1 MVFIETSFFS
11 EDIIELLPDDE
22 YAALQ
27 HFLICQPEA
36 GDVIRESGGL
46 RKVRW
51 SAGGKGK
58 RGGARII
65 YYHVVSESQIRM
77 LLIYKK
83 GAADDLTQKQKSL
96 LRAVNERWR

>member
-11 EDIIELLPDDE
+11 EDLVELLSDDD

-27 HFLICQPEA
+27 HFLIGHPEA

-46 RKVRW
+46 RKIRW

-65 YYHVVSESQIRM
+65 YYHVVSASQIRM

-83 GAADDLTQKQKSL
+83 GVVEDLTPKQKTL
-96 LRAVNERWR
+96 LRAVNERW